1 MAREKLGEILIQAGV
16 IDELGLQRALNEQ
29 QRWGGQLGRYLVE
42 LGLISEEIL
51 VRALSTQYKL
61 PAVALDPPRL
71 SIAVGRLVSREI
83 CERHN
88 IVCFRADTKAR
99 FLDLAMSD
107 PSNLDAIDEV
117 RVATQHNVRPHIAAP
132 SAIDQAIRCIF
143 YGEVALGSEFDLS
156 LTPSSPH
163 RSDSL
168 SGGTLRPQPPH
179 QPATPAPPAHGAE
192 PPPAPPPAQEPSRD
206 DLEAVLE
213 WSPGVTPIASPAVPP
228 SIDVQVTPSAP
239 ADVHSAVTPQS
250 LWLPPPDE
258 TFHITMDVPAADK
271 EVLAKALP
279 TVEDRLV
286 VAEGTIA
293 RDSAI
298 LQRLMEA
305 LVARGIFSREE
316 ILKILSGR

>member
-1 MAREKLGEILIQAGV
+1 MREKLGEILIKAGV
-16 IDELGLQRALNEQ
+16 IDELGLQRALSEQ

-42 LGLISEEIL
+42 LGLITEELL

-71 SIAVGRLVSREI
+71 SVAVGRLVSREI
-83 CERHN
+83 CERHS

-99 FLDLAMSD
+99 FLDVAMSD

-117 RVATQHNVRPHIAAP
+117 RVATQYNVRPHIAAP
-132 SAIDQAIRCIF
+132 SAIDQAIRCVF
-143 YGEVALGSEFDLS
+143 YGEGMLGGELDLS
-156 LTPSSPH
+156 PSSPL
-163 RSDSL
+163 RSDPL
-168 SGGTLRPQPPH
+168 SGGTLRPQPPR
-179 QPATPAPPAHGAE
+179 PAPPAPPQPAAPSHHAE
-192 PPPAPPPAQEPSRD
+192 PPAPPARQRDPSR
-206 DLEAVLE
+206 EAAVLE
-213 WSPGVTPIASPAVPP
+213 WSPGVTPIPSPAPP
-228 SIDVQVTPSAP
+228 SIDVQVTPSAA

-279 TVEDRLV
+279 SVEDRLV
-286 VAEGTIA
+286 IVEGTIA

-316 ILKILSGR
+316 ILKIISGR